1 MDKRQVKRSVT
12 KSDLSQLLCAEV
24 DCEGWG
30 ICPCRTW
37 RKDMGFSLEHF
48 FEELIEELKKAEK
61 GQATIENIL
70 KEVEWQQSYAK
81 ECGQL
86 K

>member
-1 MDKRQVKRSVT
+1 
-12 KSDLSQLLCAEV
+12 
-24 DCEGWG
+24 
-30 ICPCRTW
+30 
-37 RKDMGFSLEHF
+37 MGFSLEHF

-70 KEVEWQQSYAK
+70 KEVEWQQNYAK